1 MTLVRPA
8 NTADIADIREIYA
21 HHVLHSLASF
31 EVEPPSMDEMRVR
44 MESILAAG
52 YPYLLAEAQGKVMGF
67 AYASAYRARHGYRFT
82 VEDSIYLRDGAQ
94 GKGVG
99 RQLLQALLTQCE
111 AKGFRQMIAVIGDS
125 ANAASI
131 SVHARLGFRFAG
143 VLPSVG
149 FKHGRWID
157 SVLMSKA
164 LGEGDRS
171 QPRDRA
177 V

>member
-1 MTLVRPA
+1 MMNIRPVTA
-8 NTADIADIREIYA
+8 NDIPALREIYA
-21 HHVLHSLASF
+21 HHVLHGSASF
-31 EVEPPSMDEMRVR
+31 EVEPPSLEEMRVR

-52 YPYLLAEAQGKVMGF
+52 FPYLLAEEEDSVLGY
-67 AYASAYRARHGYRFT
+67 AYASAYRARYAYRFT
-82 VEDSIYLRDGAQ
+82 VENSIYIRDGLQ

-99 RQLLQALLTQCE
+99 RQLMQALITQCE

-131 SVHARLGFRFAG
+131 GLHARMGFRFAG

-149 FKHGRWID
+149 FKHGTWID
-157 SVLMSKA
+157 SVLMTKA

-171 QPRDRA
+171 APLR
-177 V
+177 